1 VEILGV
7 DEKLTGGDTS
17 WRDRLLEEPEAIAS
31 VLKQAKRVAVI
42 GIKPEIAGGPAYY
55 VPQYLQMHGYEIIP
69 VPVYFPDITEILGEP
84 VHRALETIEG
94 PIDLVVLFRRSP
106 DVAQHIDEILAARP
120 RAVWMQLGI
129 ANAEAAEAFTRAGML
144 VVQDRCTKVEHQQL
158 LG

>member
-1 VEILGV
+1 MEILGV

-17 WRDRLLEEPEAIAS
+17 WRDRLIEEPDAIAS

-55 VPQYLQMHGYEIIP
+55 VPQYLQAHGYEIIP

-106 DVAQHIDEILAARP
+106 DVAQHVDEILAARP
-120 RAVWMQLGI
+120 SAVWMQLGI
-129 ANAEAAEAFTRAGML
+129 ANADAAEAFARAGML

>member
-7 DEKLTGGDTS
+7 DEKLTGGDAS
-17 WRDRLLEEPEAIAS
+17 WRDRLIEEPEAIAS

-55 VPQYLQMHGYEIIP
+55 VPQYLQTHGYEIIP

-84 VHRALETIEG
+84 VHRALDTIDG

-106 DVAQHIDEILAARP
+106 DVAQHVEEILAARP

-129 ANAEAAEAFTRAGML
+129 ANEEAAEALARAGIL

-158 LG
+158 R